1 MVFHRCL
8 VSHGFFG
15 KDRPRNERWAGL
27 RAFFSTFL
35 LASQVSLE
43 HLFLSFSRDTND
55 VLFFCKETCGKVEL
69 TRIDNIFC
77 IMMGVFVKK
86 LSNS

>member
-8 VSHGFFG
+8 VSHSFFG
-15 KDRPRNERWAGL
+15 KGTPRNERWAGL
-27 RAFFSTFL
+27 RTFFSTFL
-35 LASQVSLE
+35 LASQVCLE
-43 HLFLSFSRDTND
+43 HLFLSVSRDAND

-69 TRIDNIFC
+69 TRIDYMFC